1 MIGSKGYIKLC
12 LEDGNQI
19 KFDGYHKEDYTNISE
34 YAHRFTYLLL
44 YLLLLLN
51 LLLLITTKDITTL
64 S

>member
-44 YLLLLLN
+44 YILTHLL
-51 LLLLITTKDITTL
+51 TL
-64 S
+64 THY